1 MVSKDAPKERIN
13 SQIRVPMV
21 RVGGANIENPG
32 IYPIAEALK
41 MADELDLDLVEISPN
56 AEPPVCLIVDYSK
69 YLFDKKRKSKELKSK
84 TVQTEIKELRFG
96 PNTDDHDYNF
106 KLNHAMKF
114 LAAGAK
120 VKATVLFSG
129 RAIVFKD
136 QGEILLLRFANDL
149 EEVGKVDQMP
159 KLEGR
164 RMTLFVSPK
173 KKK

>member
-1 MVSKDAPKERIN
+1 MVEAPKERIN
-13 SQIRVPMV
+13 QQIRVPLV
-21 RVGGANIENPG
+21 RISGAAIEKPG

-41 MADELDLDLVEISPN
+41 IADDLDLDLVEIAPT
-56 AEPPVCLIVDYSK
+56 AEPPVCLVVDFSK
-69 YLFDKKRKSKELKSK
+69 YLFEKKRRAKELKSK
-84 TVQTEIKELRFG
+84 AVQTEVKELRFG

-106 KLNHAMKF
+106 KLNHAIKF
-114 LAAGAK
+114 LGEGSK

-149 EEVGKVDQMP
+149 EEYGKVEQMP

-164 RMTLFVSPK
+164 RMAIFISPK

>member
-1 MVSKDAPKERIN
+1 MNDEIRAKEVRLVDENGEQKGIVSLADALR
-13 SQIRVPMV
+13 
-21 RVGGANIENPG
+21 A
-32 IYPIAEALK
+32 AESV
-41 MADELDLDLVEISPN
+41 DLDLVEIVAN
-56 AEPPVCLIVDYSK
+56 AEPPVCLIVDFSK

-84 TVQTEIKELRFG
+84 SVQTEIKELRFG

-106 KLNHAMKF
+106 KLNHAIKF
-114 LAAGAK
+114 LTAGSK

>member
-1 MVSKDAPKERIN
+1 MVEAPKERIN
-13 SQIRVPMV
+13 NQIRVPQV
-21 RVGGANIENPG
+21 RIGGSNIETPG

-41 MADELDLDLVEISPN
+41 MADDLDLDLVEIAPG
-56 AEPPVCLIVDYSK
+56 AEPPVCLIVDFSK
-69 YLFDKKRKSKELKSK
+69 YLFDKKRKSKELKAK

-96 PNTDDHDYNF
+96 PNTDEHDYNF
-106 KLNHAMKF
+106 KLNHATKF
-114 LAAGAK
+114 LLGGSK

-136 QGEILLLRFANDL
+136 QGEILLLRFASDL
-149 EEVGKVDQMP
+149 EEYGKVDQMP

-164 RMTLFVSPK
+164 RMAIFISPK